1 MTRFL
6 FGDLL
11 WKQIAKRAK
20 KARRKKAA
28 IAYVTKASPLA
39 LKRGDVLV
47 VDASD
52 GAIASGQT
60 SAAVLSS
67 LLKKGVSLYSHN
79 GLHAKVVIADSVLFS
94 SSANLSESS
103 VSKLLEAGIE
113 TDNPNTVSG
122 AVGMIEKLI
131 ETSTMIAPA
140 FIARIMQIEV
150 KKHFGGSKSK
160 AVATAKGHR
169 DPVTWLLGVHTVDD
183 PKNPE
188 ELHRIERGTAKAE
201 EFISNPK
208 SSTSWI
214 RYGRKARVK
223 EARRGD
229 NIVVIHRETDEAN
242 PQRVYHHAPVLL
254 VQEEPNCARVF
265 YEELPNAKR
274 KSLGWSQFKKLVK
287 IVGLPAGLSKNTV
300 RQLTDKTSDDLNHY
314 WEQVRAK

>member
-11 WKQIAKRAK
+11 WKEIAKRAK
-20 KARRKKAA
+20 KAHRTKAA
-28 IAYVTKASPLA
+28 IAYVTKSSPLA
-39 LKRGDVLV
+39 LKAGDLLV

-60 SAAVLSS
+60 SAGVLSS
-67 LLKKGVSLYSHN
+67 ILKKGVLVYSHN
-79 GLHAKVVIADSVLFS
+79 GLHAKVIIADSVLFS

-103 VSKLLEAGIE
+103 ISKLLEAGIE

-131 ETSTMIAPA
+131 ETSATIDRV
-140 FIARIMQIEV
+140 FIARIRKIEV

-160 AVATAKGHR
+160 ARATAKGHR
-169 DPVTWLLGVHTVDD
+169 DAVSWLLGVHTVED

-188 ELHRIERGTAKAE
+188 ELRRIERGTAKAE
-201 EFISNPK
+201 EFKSNPK

-214 RYGRKARVK
+214 RYGLKARIRA
-223 EARRGD
+223 ARRGD
-229 NIVVIHRETDEAN
+229 NIVVIHRETDSAS

-254 VQEEPNCARVF
+254 VQEEPTCIRVF
-265 YEELPNAKR
+265 YEELPNAKK
-274 KSLGWSQFKKLVK
+274 KSLAWSRFKKLAK

-300 RQLTDKTSDDLNHY
+300 RQLTDKTSDDLNDY
-314 WEQVRAK
+314 WEQVRGK

>member
-11 WKQIAKRAK
+11 WKEIAKRAK
-20 KARRKKAA
+20 TARRKKAA

-140 FIARIMQIEV
+140 FIARIKQIQV

-188 ELHRIERGTAKAE
+188 
-201 EFISNPK
+201 
-208 SSTSWI
+208 
-214 RYGRKARVK
+214 ARQ
-223 EARRGD
+223 GD
-229 NIVVIHRETDEAN
+229 NIVVIHRETDASN

-254 VQEEPNCARVF
+254 VQEEPNCTRLF
-265 YEELPNAKR
+265 YEELPNSKR
-274 KSLGWSQFKKLVK
+274 KSLGWSQFKKLAK
-287 IVGLPAGLSKNTV
+287 IVDLPAGLSKNTV

-314 WEQVRAK
+314 WEQVRGK

>member
-1 MTRFL
+1 LTRFL

-11 WKQIAKRAK
+11 WKEIAKQAK
-20 KARRKKAA
+20 KAHRTKAA

-39 LKRGDVLV
+39 LKNGDVFV

-67 LLKKGVSLYSHN
+67 FLKKGVSLYSHD
-79 GLHAKVVIADSVLFS
+79 GLHAKAIVADSVLFS
-94 SSANLSESS
+94 SSANLSDSS
-103 VSKLLEAGIE
+103 ISRLLEAGIE

-131 ETSTMIAPA
+131 ETSATIDPV
-140 FIARIMQIEV
+140 FIARIKKTEV
-150 KKHFGGSKSK
+150 KRHFGGGRSK
-160 AVATAKGHR
+160 ARATANSHR
-169 DPVTWLLGVHTVDD
+169 DPVTWLLGVHAVDD

-188 ELHRIERGTAKAE
+188 EQRGIERGLAKAE

-214 RYGRKARVK
+214 RYGRKDRVK
-223 EARRGD
+223 DARRGD
-229 NIVVIHRETDEAN
+229 NIVVIHRTSDSAN
-242 PQRVYHHAPVLL
+242 PQRVYQHAPVLL
-254 VQEEPNCARVF
+254 VQEEPNCIRVF
-265 YEELPNAKR
+265 YESLPNAEK
-274 KSLGWSQFKKLVK
+274 KSLAWSQFKSLAK
-287 IVGLPAGLSKNTV
+287 IVGLPADLSKNTT

-314 WEQVRAK
+314 WEQVRGK

>member
-11 WKQIAKRAK
+11 WKEIAKRAK
-20 KARRKKAA
+20 QAHRTKAA

-39 LKRGDVLV
+39 FKSGDVLI

-67 LLKKGVSLYSHN
+67 LLKKGVSLYSHDA
-79 GLHAKVVIADSVLFS
+79 LHAKVVIADSVLFS
-94 SSANLSESS
+94 SSANLSDSS
-103 VSKLLEAGIE
+103 ISRLLEAGIE
-113 TDNPNTVSG
+113 TDNPNAVSG

-131 ETSTMIAPA
+131 ETSAMIDPE
-140 FIARIMQIEV
+140 FIARIKQIEV
-150 KKHFGGSKSK
+150 KQHFGGKRSK
-160 AVATAKGHR
+160 AQATAKGHR

-183 PKNPE
+183 PKSPD
-188 ELHRIERGTAKAE
+188 ELRRLELGLTKAE

-214 RYGRKARVK
+214 RYGRKDRVK

-229 NIVVIHRETDEAN
+229 NIVVIHRETDSGN

-254 VQEEPNCARVF
+254 VQEEPNCTRVF
-265 YEELPNAKR
+265 YEELPNAEK
-274 KSLGWSQFKKLVK
+274 KSLSWSQFKKAAKL
-287 IVGLPAGLSKNTV
+287 VGLPATLSKNTM

-314 WEQVRAK
+314 WEHVRGK